1 LQGFPFGAVFGT
13 FFEIS
18 ICKAE
23 PMNREG
29 IILIIS
35 APSGAGKTTLCHA
48 LMKRFPN
55 MKESVSYTTR
65 PPRAGEVHGV
75 DYFFVSRE
83 EFQRMVDADAF
94 AEWAEVH
101 GNLYGTAL
109 ATIDEARKC
118 GVDLVLDIDCQGA
131 RRLKEQIER
140 CVYIFILPPSMEE
153 LRRRL
158 DSRSSDAR
166 EAIDLRIERAAGEIR
181 EARWYDYIIINDNFE
196 AAFEELSA
204 IVVAHSR
211 RTFRM
216 LGQVAKLFDI

>member
-1 LQGFPFGAVFGT
+1 
-13 FFEIS
+13 
-18 ICKAE
+18 
-23 PMNREG
+23 MNREG

-48 LMKRFPN
+48 LLKRFPT
-55 MKESVSYTTR
+55 MQESVSYTTR

-83 EFQRMVDADAF
+83 EFQRMVDGDAF

-109 ATIDEARKC
+109 ATIDEARKS

-166 EAIDLRIERAAGEIR
+166 EAIDRRIERAAGEIR
-181 EARWYDYIIINDNFE
+181 EARWYDYIIINDNLE
-196 AAFEELSA
+196 TAFEELSA

>member
-1 LQGFPFGAVFGT
+1 
-13 FFEIS
+13 
-18 ICKAE
+18 
-23 PMNREG
+23 MNREG

-48 LMKRFPN
+48 LLKRFPA

-65 PPRAGEVHGV
+65 TPRAGEVHGV
-75 DYFFVSRE
+75 DYFFISRE
-83 EFQRMVDADAF
+83 EFQRMVDSDAF

-109 ATIDEARKC
+109 ATIDEARKN

-158 DSRSSDAR
+158 DNRSSDAR
-166 EAIDLRIERAAGEIR
+166 EVIDLRIERAAGEIR
-181 EARWYDYIIINDNFE
+181 EARWYDYIIINDNLE
-196 AAFEELSA
+196 TAFEELSA

>member
-1 LQGFPFGAVFGT
+1 M
-13 FFEIS
+13 
-18 ICKAE
+18 K
-23 PMNREG
+23 REG

-35 APSGAGKTTLCHA
+35 APSGAGKTTLCHG
-48 LMKRFPN
+48 LLQRFPN
-55 MKESVSYTTR
+55 MKESISYTTR
-65 PPRAGEVHGV
+65 IPRAGEVPAQ
-75 DYFFVSRE
+75 DYYFVSRQ
-83 EFQRMVDADAF
+83 EFQRMVDEDAF

-109 ATIDEARKC
+109 ATIEDARKN

-131 RRLKEQIER
+131 CRLKEQIER

-158 DSRSSDAR
+158 ENRSSDDQEVIER
-166 EAIDLRIERAAGEIR
+166 RIERAAEEIR

-196 AAFEELSA
+196 TAFEELAA

-211 RTFRM
+211 KTFRM